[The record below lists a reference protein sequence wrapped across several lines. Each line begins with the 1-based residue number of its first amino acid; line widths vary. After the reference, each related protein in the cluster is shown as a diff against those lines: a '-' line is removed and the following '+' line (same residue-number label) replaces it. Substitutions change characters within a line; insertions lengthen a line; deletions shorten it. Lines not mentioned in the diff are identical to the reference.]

1 MKNSFRPCANCPM
14 PCKHA
19 RGQAPKNLT
28 AIDREIKKEKLKRE
42 GCPYSQ

>member
-1 MKNSFRPCANCPM
+1 M